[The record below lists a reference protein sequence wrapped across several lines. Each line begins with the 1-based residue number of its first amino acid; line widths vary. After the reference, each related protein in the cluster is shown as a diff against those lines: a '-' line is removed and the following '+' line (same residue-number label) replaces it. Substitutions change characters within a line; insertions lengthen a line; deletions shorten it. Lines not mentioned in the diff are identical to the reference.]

1 VNWDA
6 LILVAL
12 KILAVF
18 GLVLLNGFFVAA
30 EFALVRIRETQLD
43 ILVAKGWRRAKMAQ
57 HIVRHLNSYLSATQL
72 GITMASLGLGY
83 LGQPVFTTLLEPFLV
98 PLGVVSNAWLHSISF
113 AIGFSALT
121 FLHIT
126 VGELAPKWLTIQKP
140 LPVALGAAYPL
151 RWFYLAFY
159 PFNRLLNFAARWL
172 LERIGLEPDGTTDR
186 VQSEEELR
194 LLVASVPHTGTAGGR
209 NLVLNALDLRH
220 RVVREVMR
228 PRHEIAAFDTD
239 ASLAECLVLAEKTRY
254 SRFPLCEGGDLD
266 KTRGVVHIKDLYPA
280 VRDPA
285 AAGRTAADLLPV
297 ARPLIYVPETARLE
311 KLLQL
316 FLERKLHF
324 AIIVDEYGGTI
335 GIATLENALEALVGQ
350 IQDEFDQE
358 KSELTLVSKNV
369 WEAAGTLPLHELE
382 KIIGETHLEDTVA
395 TASGWMT
402 QQLGGFPKAGDA
414 LTFGAC
420 ELRVEEMDGPRV
432 ARLKITKRAELESPD
447 SP

>member
-1 VNWDA
+1 VSWDA
-6 LILVAL
+6 VILIAL
-12 KILAVF
+12 KILAVLT
-18 GLVLLNGFFVAA
+18 LVLLNGFFVAA

-57 HIVRHLNSYLSATQL
+57 HIVRNLNSYLSATQL
-72 GITMASLGLGY
+72 GITMASLGLGWI
-83 LGQPVFTTLLEPFLV
+83 GQPVFTTLLEPLFI

-140 LPVALGAAYPL
+140 LPIALGAAYPL

-159 PFNRLLNFAARWL
+159 PFNRLLNYAARWL
-172 LERIGLEPDGTTDR
+172 LERIGIEPDGATDR
-186 VQSEEELR
+186 AQSEEELR
-194 LLVASVPHTGTAGGR
+194 LLVTSAQAAVGGR
-209 NLVLNALDLRH
+209 NIILNALDLRH
-220 RVVREVMR
+220 RVAREVMR
-228 PRHEIAAFDTD
+228 PRHEITAFDTD
-239 ASLAECLVLAEKTRY
+239 ASLAECLALAEKTRY

-285 AAGRTAADLLPV
+285 GAGRTAADLLPV
-297 ARPLIYVPETARLE
+297 ARPLIYAPETARLE

-316 FLERKLHF
+316 FLDRKLHF
-324 AIIVDEYGGTI
+324 AIVVDEYGGTI
-335 GIATLENALEALVGQ
+335 GVATLENVLEALVGQ

-358 KSELTLVSKNV
+358 KSELTLVSENV

-402 QQLGGFPKAGDA
+402 QKLGGFPKAGDA
-414 LTFGAC
+414 LTMGDC

-432 ARLKITKRAELESPD
+432 ARLKIIKRAEPD
-447 SP
+447 SPEI

>member
-1 VNWDA
+1 MNWA
-6 LILVAL
+6 AIILVVL
-12 KILAVF
+12 KILAVLA
-18 GLVLLNGFFVAA
+18 LVLLNGFFVAA

-43 ILVAKGWRRAKMAQ
+43 VLVARGWRRAKMAQ
-57 HIVRHLNSYLSATQL
+57 HIVRNLNSYLSATQL
-72 GITMASLGLGY
+72 GITMVSLGLGY
-83 LGQPVFTTLLEPFLV
+83 LGQPVFTTLLVPLLV
-98 PLGVVSNAWLHSISF
+98 PLGVVSDAWLHSISF

-159 PFNRLLNFAARWL
+159 PFNRLLNSAARWL
-172 LERIGLEPDGTTDR
+172 LKRIGIEPDGTTDR

-194 LLVASVPHTGTAGGR
+194 LLVASVPQSGSAGGR
-209 NLVLNALDLRH
+209 NLILNALDLRR

-228 PRHEIAAFDTD
+228 PRHEITAFDTD
-239 ASLAECLVLAEKTRY
+239 AGLSECLALAEKTRY

-266 KTRGVVHIKDLYPA
+266 KTRGVVHIKDLYTF
-280 VRDPA
+280 RDKA
-285 AAGRTAADLLPV
+285 QTAADLLPL
-297 ARPLIYVPETARLE
+297 ARPLIYLPETARLE

-324 AIIVDEYGGTI
+324 AIVVDEYGGTT
-335 GIATLENALEALVGQ
+335 GIVTLENVLEELVGQ

-358 KSELTLVSKNV
+358 KSELTLVSENV

-382 KIIGETHLEDTVA
+382 KIIGATHLEETVA

-402 QQLGGFPKAGDA
+402 HKLGGFPKAGDA
-414 LTFGAC
+414 LTMGVC

-432 ARLKITKRAELESPD
+432 SRLKITKRAVPD
-447 SP
+447 SPDI